1 MAVLLLS
8 MYMGV
13 WTARDVGLER
23 GCVVF
28 QVDVS
33 RWMVGVGG
41 CDEWAWVMATATAAT
56 WVQMGIPGP

>member
-33 RWMVGVGG
+33 RWMVGV
-41 CDEWAWVMATATAAT
+41 VAAT
-56 WVQMGIPGP
+56 SGLGWWQRQQQLHG